1 MDYEVF
7 FISVILRADCNEI
20 ESNIVNYRM
29 CLVARRVRKE
39 GEKKSKNERIVET
52 DMDTWYHGY

>member
-1 MDYEVF
+1 
-7 FISVILRADCNEI
+7 
-20 ESNIVNYRM
+20 M

-39 GEKKSKNERIVET
+39 GEKKSKNERIVDT

>member
-1 MDYEVF
+1 
-7 FISVILRADCNEI
+7 
-20 ESNIVNYRM
+20 M
-29 CLVARRVRKE
+29 CLVATRVRKE